1 MRENRVLIMQKMGI
15 AYKSSNRGIQAYNK
29 EMARKSTEARD
40 EARAIAR
47 YNRQF
52 KNRAKRFPLP
62 ITGDTDLIYRGV
74 IIPLKGGH
82 QHMFGALISQ
92 GIDPIPFGWQS
103 AKVWIKDLQ
112 EYCEYKNETTTRA
125 ALDKLK
131 KKLRRFEEVG
141 LSISIRGNYRGEFS
155 MRLQYKK
162 K

>member
-1 MRENRVLIMQKMGI
+1 
-15 AYKSSNRGIQAYNK
+15 
-29 EMARKSTEARD
+29 MARRSTKATD

-62 ITGDTDLIYRGV
+62 TIGDTDLTYRE
-74 IIPLKGGH
+74 IAIPLKGGH
-82 QHMFGALISQ
+82 QHMFGALISE
-92 GIDPIPFGWQS
+92 GIDPIPFGWQC
-103 AKVWIKDLQ
+103 AKVWIRHLQ
-112 EYCEYKNETTTRA
+112 EYCEYKNEATTRA

-131 KKLRRFEEVG
+131 KKLRRFEKVG
-141 LSISIRGNYRGEFS
+141 LSISIQGNYRGKFS